1 MKRLAYATAPFS
13 LLLILAAC
21 AQAPMKEVDAAKA
34 SLESAR
40 QAQAQD
46 YAPDAWNTATGTE
59 AALDAELRAQQESV
73 ALFRS
78 YDRAIALAAELDR
91 AGKAASEQ
99 AVAKRDAMKTEVAA
113 LLDRAA
119 AEIASAQQA
128 VATAPRGKG
137 SEADL
142 TSLRS
147 DAAGLDAQ
155 LQEARSA
162 FESGDLIG
170 AKAKADAVID
180 AASRM
185 REEIEKAQQ
194 ARRVS

>member
-1 MKRLAYATAPFS
+1 MKRPA
-13 LLLILAAC
+13 LAAASFLTLTVLASC

-46 YAPDAWNTATGTE
+46 YAPEAWGTVTGTE
-59 AALDAELRAQQESV
+59 AALETELRTQQESL
-73 ALFRS
+73 ALFRN

-91 AGKAASEQ
+91 AGKAAADE
-99 AVAKRDAMKTEVAA
+99 AIAKKTAMKTEVAA

-155 LQEARSA
+155 LQEARTA
-162 FESGDLIG
+162 LESGDLIG

-185 REEIEKAQQ
+185 REEIEKARQ